1 MSEQVLG
8 GYEHTQGKDD
18 ENKSVEVYEQKQS
31 EQRNRIRFNEEY
43 NWIASGSM
51 DCSVIIYDYDSNR
64 VRK

>member
-1 MSEQVLG
+1 MNIHKVKMMRIRVL
-8 GYEHTQGKDD
+8 KCMNRNRV
-18 ENKSVEVYEQKQS
+18 NKV
-31 EQRNRIRFNEEY
+31 NRIRFNEEY